1 MIYTETCHG
10 EVFAD
15 AIASVSKS
23 DQVIGV
29 GVNCTPPEYIEV
41 LNTGVGS
48 FLPMCCY
55 QCTYCIR
62 PVGRFLSGGGAFQS
76 KVERWTQFR

>member
-1 MIYTETCHG
+1 M
-10 EVFAD
+10 FAD

-41 LNTGVGS
+41 QVSLVS
-48 FLPMCCY
+48 KFY
-55 QCTYCIR
+55 IRTY
-62 PVGRFLSGGGAFQS
+62 S
-76 KVERWTQFR
+76 

>member
-1 MIYTETCHG
+1 M
-10 EVFAD
+10 FAD

-41 LNTGVGS
+41 LVFLCRVYS
-48 FLPMCCY
+48 FQYVLLTACLALVCC
-55 QCTYCIR
+55 
-62 PVGRFLSGGGAFQS
+62 VSASGHTTLHTLRAALIKS
-76 KVERWTQFR
+76 SNLIALL

>member
-1 MIYTETCHG
+1 M
-10 EVFAD
+10 FAD

-41 LNTGVGS
+41 QV
-48 FLPMCCY
+48 FL
-55 QCTYCIR
+55 
-62 PVGRFLSGGGAFQS
+62 VSKFN
-76 KVERWTQFR
+76 KVESLQYNIWAVFSPALLSRAGHPP

>member
-1 MIYTETCHG
+1 M
-10 EVFAD
+10 FAD

-41 LNTGVGS
+41 QV
-48 FLPMCCY
+48 FL
-55 QCTYCIR
+55 
-62 PVGRFLSGGGAFQS
+62 VSKFN
-76 KVERWTQFR
+76 KVESLQYNIWVTNIMVSG